1 MSKRNNKKA
10 AAKVTTTA
18 TTKVDAKPKAEA
30 KPEAK
35 PKAAPAAKSPA
46 KADKPLSGLD
56 AAAKVLGEAGEPM
69 NAKAMVDAM
78 LAKKYWATAGKTP
91 HATIYAAIIREIA
104 AKAEKARFK
113 KTSRGQFALN
123 G

>member
-1 MSKRNNKKA
+1 MSKRNSKKA
-10 AAKVTTTA
+10 ATKVTTTK
-18 TTKVDAKPKAEA
+18 TEA
-30 KPEAK
+30 KK
-35 PKAAPAAKSPA
+35 TAPAAKAPG

-78 LAKKYWATAGKTP
+78 LTKGYWVTAGKTP

-104 AKAEKARFK
+104 AKAEKSRFK

-123 G
+123 A